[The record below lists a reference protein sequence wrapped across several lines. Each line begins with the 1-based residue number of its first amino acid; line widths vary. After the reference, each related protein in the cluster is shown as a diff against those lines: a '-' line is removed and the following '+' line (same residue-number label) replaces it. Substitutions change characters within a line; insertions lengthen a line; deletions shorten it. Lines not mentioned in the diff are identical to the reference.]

1 MKQSRDFMGKIS
13 SIIIISSRILDA
25 LSLIRHYGFS
35 LKDMGWKH
43 TAYRINNSDP
53 CAWSSDNFCQSF

>member
-1 MKQSRDFMGKIS
+1 MMKQPRDFMGKIW
-13 SIIIISSRILDA
+13 SIIIIPSRILDA

-53 CAWSSDNFCQSF
+53 CA